1 MGNNVR
7 IILINNGRG
16 VEFRKKDHPGYRFG
30 MDADLYIAA
39 AGHYGNQ
46 SPELVKH
53 YATDLGFEYMSA
65 TTKEEFETVKERFLT
80 PELTEKPM
88 LLEVFPDYMDDVEN
102 LDLVRHTLPDDRTIL
117 KKAEDSTKQVIK
129 SGIKSL
135 LKK

>member
-1 MGNNVR
+1 MR

-30 MDADLYIAA
+30 MEADLYIAA

-65 TTKEEFETVKERFLT
+65 ATKEELETVKERFLT
-80 PELTEKPM
+80 PKLTDKPM
-88 LLEVFPDYMDDVEN
+88 LLEVFPDYKDDVDN
-102 LDLVRHTLPDDRTIL
+102 LDIVRHTLPDDRTIFE
-117 KKAEDSTKQVIK
+117 KAEDSTIKVIK
-129 SGIKSL
+129 SGLKSIIK
-135 LKK
+135 K